1 MVGPRYP
8 SRGVKR
14 IEVDPSDVRVVGPGS
29 GPQAPRRREAG
40 FGLRLK
46 IAGVIAFAEFV
57 VIAFS
62 GVNKLLLAA
71 LAVALVAFHI
81 FVGRSLPR
89 LLRHVSW
96 TLALSQAFVVLIIA
110 AIGISL
116 FVVGILLVLALI
128 IGVMMLLGER
138 R

>member
-1 MVGPRYP
+1 M
-8 SRGVKR
+8 
-14 IEVDPSDVRVVGPGS
+14 
-29 GPQAPRRREAG
+29 
-40 FGLRLK
+40 
-46 IAGVIAFAEFV
+46 
-57 VIAFS
+57 
-62 GVNKLLLAA
+62 
-71 LAVALVAFHI
+71 
-81 FVGRSLPR
+81 
-89 LLRHVSW
+89 SW

>member
-1 MVGPRYP
+1 
-8 SRGVKR
+8 VKR
-14 IEVDPSDVRVVGPGS
+14 IEVDPSDVRVVGPG
-29 GPQAPRRREAG
+29 GAQAPRRREAR

-57 VIAFS
+57 LIAFG
-62 GVNKLLLAA
+62 GVNRLLLTAV
-71 LAVALVAFHI
+71 AVALVAFHV
-81 FVGRSLPR
+81 FVGRNLPT

-96 TLALSQAFVVLIIA
+96 TLALSQAFVALLIA